1 MKDLPWDE
9 IQTIINCSQDGFP
22 YQNIQLP
29 EGFEEKIKGASDA
42 ETKMKYVLK

>member
-29 EGFEEKIKGASDA
+29 EGFEEKSKVHLMLKQ
-42 ETKMKYVLK
+42 KMKYVLK